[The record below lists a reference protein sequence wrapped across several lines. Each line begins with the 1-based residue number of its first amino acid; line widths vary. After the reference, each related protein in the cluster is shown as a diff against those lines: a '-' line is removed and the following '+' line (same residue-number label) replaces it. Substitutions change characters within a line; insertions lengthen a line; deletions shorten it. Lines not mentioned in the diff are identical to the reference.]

1 MSTLEQLTLYSG
13 EDLIEDSQLRSVLL
27 FSRFSKNQAG
37 QEYMIQRLVLSI
49 VIQEDGNCGVPEIQN
64 ALSKKSITLK
74 PKEISKILDD
84 LYSSKLVMPLSTGKY
99 KAIVDE
105 EEGREYF
112 NQLGADTERLIE
124 GIYHRYEGYCDTPEQ
139 NPALVKT
146 NIRLA
151 LSIYYK
157 MAGLTFFRLQKG
169 KENVKQAIGSAFK
182 NGLDMKSAK
191 RLIVAIGDAIDKP
204 TPEEKTCMAQWA
216 RAYVV
221 TQILQ
226 LDPTLKNFKQERL
239 KNKSFVL
246 DTDVV
251 LRAITTHTSNSAE
264 YRRNIDYI
272 RKLGCKI
279 YIPDDVIREV
289 RGCAEEALSI
299 AATMTKEQLLEFD
312 DTMLR
317 GSKSN
322 VFIEDYV
329 NQIRSDEDNFDLP
342 FSIYMGNIYQFR
354 DKRVLARRIASIIGE
369 ENLALKMP
377 EFKLDEKLAEE
388 LRQKIYEQTSNT
400 TRGVERSDKSN
411 ESLSESD
418 AYLYL
423 TIQKCNTDQDNIADA
438 TGLLPYKYYLL
449 TTSHRTIDCAKSLSI
464 YTEDIICNP
473 KSLSAVLAELGDI
486 QLDDAEVI
494 NLFENPFLVYT
505 ADAIWEQIEPL
516 LKAGAHIYHADTNL
530 LKSMVDQ
537 RFDEVLMCKT
547 IEERTHL
554 YRDYHQKGFKFS
566 EDMAL
571 LKQDNV
577 QLSEE
582 NIKLKKEKE
591 QKDAEIKRLRH
602 QIDVNKYERRVRGN
616 GEKKQKTLHDIII
629 NPQK

>member
-1 MSTLEQLTLYSG
+1 MAAPEKLKLYSG
-13 EDLIEDSQLRSVLL
+13 DNLIEDSQLRSVLL
-27 FSRFSKNQAG
+27 FSKFAKNKAG
-37 QEYMIQRLVLSI
+37 QKYMIQRLVLSI
-49 VIQEDGNCGVPEIQN
+49 VIQEDGNCGLIEIQN
-64 ALSKKSITLK
+64 ALSKKAINLK
-74 PKEISKILDD
+74 PKEISQILDE
-84 LYSSKLVMPLSTGKY
+84 LYESKLVMPLSAGKY
-99 KAIVDE
+99 RAIASED
-105 EEGREYF
+105 EGREYF
-112 NQLGADTERLIE
+112 LQLSIQTDNLID
-124 GIYHRYEGYCDTPEQ
+124 GIFQRYEKLCDKPEQ
-139 NPALVKT
+139 NPALVKD

-151 LSIYYK
+151 LSVYYK

-169 KENVKQAIGSAFK
+169 KESIKQAIGSAFS

-204 TPEEKTCMAQWA
+204 TPDEKACMVQWA

-329 NQIRSDEDNFDLP
+329 NRIRSDEDNFDLP
-342 FSIYMGNIYQFR
+342 FSIYIGNIYQYR
-354 DKRVLARRIASIIGE
+354 DKRVLARSIASIIGE

-377 EFKLDEKLAEE
+377 EFKLDEKLTEE

-423 TIQKCNTDQDNIADA
+423 TIQKCNNDQDNIAA
-438 TGLLPYKYYLL
+438 SAGLLPYKYYLL
-449 TTSHRTIDCAKSLSI
+449 TTSHRTIDCAKSLGI

-566 EDMAL
+566 EDLAK
-571 LKQDNV
+571 LKWDNV
-577 QLSEE
+577 QLSKE
-582 NIKLKKEKE
+582 NIKIKEE
-591 QKDAEIKRLRH
+591 SNQKDEEIKKLRH
-602 QIDVNKYERRVRGN
+602 QVEVNRYERRVRGKN
-616 GEKKQKTLHDIII
+616 IKKQRTLK
-629 NPQK
+629 NRK